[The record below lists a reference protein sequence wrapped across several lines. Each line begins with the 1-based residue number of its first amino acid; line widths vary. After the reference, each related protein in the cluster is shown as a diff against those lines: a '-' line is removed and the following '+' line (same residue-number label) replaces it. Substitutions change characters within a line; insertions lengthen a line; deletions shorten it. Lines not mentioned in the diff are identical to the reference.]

1 MTGVLHVTGNPGG
14 LFHLREGVVVTV
26 DSPGAPGAEA
36 LLRRSGRISE
46 GDWTAALRLSAEDG
60 SPWADLV
67 ARGCIGSAGLQ
78 AIAMMVAQDSTFAVA
93 VGGVDDCVVDDDIPA
108 SELLPVAGGV
118 DPRDLLREAARRLD
132 GLGSLPFDLSPY
144 RERVVHAAGFDPSA
158 TALTAD
164 RRDILEHASG
174 RRSARDIAF
183 LVGRGVYPVT
193 VEISRMLAEGILE
206 IAPSAEP
213 VTSSKR
219 IGSLRPRHEAVTV
232 ADHGDPGLSETERK
246 HIGL

>member
-1 MTGVLHVTGNPGG
+1 MGRCHAEAVTGVLHVAGNPGG

-36 LLRRSGRISE
+36 LLRRSGRIGE
-46 GDWTAALRLSAEDG
+46 GDWTTALRADD
-60 SPWADLV
+60 PWADLV
-67 ARGCIGSAGLQ
+67 ARGCVGAAELQ
-78 AIAMMVAQDSTFAVA
+78 VIAMMVAQDSTFAVA
-93 VGGVDDCVVDDDIPA
+93 AGDVEDCVVEDWPT
-108 SELLPVAGGV
+108 EMLLPVVGGV

-144 RERVVHAAGFDPSA
+144 RERVVPVDGLDPSTEA
-158 TALTAD
+158 
-164 RRDILEHASG
+164 RREIAAHASG

-193 VEISRMLAEGILE
+193 VEISRMLAEGILV
-206 IAPSAEP
+206 IAPNAEP

-219 IGSLRPRHEAVTV
+219 IGSLRPRHEAVTS
-232 ADHGDPGLSETERK
+232 DEG
-246 HIGL
+246 